1 MENYVNHSPIEAQYP
16 DLPGKTMVV
25 TGAAQGMGRL
35 FATQLASRGVNVVI
49 TDLNDT
55 VLEAAEEIN
64 QELAEANLAQESGKV
79 VGVVADVTKKQD
91 HEKTLSAAVEN
102 FGGLHGW
109 INNAG
114 VFPEAESLDIPESQ
128 FDLAF
133 DVNTKGTLF
142 GSQVAAGYMKDH
154 GGGSIVNM
162 ASVAAL
168 RIRRGRG
175 AYNTAKAGTLQ
186 LSYSLAVEL
195 GDFNVRVNAVAPGFI
210 DTAMTQWV
218 HEREGALEHALG
230 NVPLHRIG
238 APVEVFAA
246 VLFLLSDS
254 ARYITGSCISVDGG
268 SRHV

>member
-1 MENYVNHSPIEAQYP
+1 MAEYVNHSPVEAYYP
-16 DLPGKTMVV
+16 DLTGKAVLI
-25 TGAAQGMGRL
+25 TGAVQGMGKL
-35 FATQLASRGVNVVI
+35 FAKELASRGVNVVI
-49 TDLNDT
+49 TDLADAITNT
-55 VLEAAEEIN
+55 AEEIN
-64 QELAEANLAQESGKV
+64 QEFGTQQGTGRV
-79 VGVVADVTKKQD
+79 VGLVADVTKKED
-91 HEKTLSAAVEN
+91 HEKGLDLAVQE

-109 INNAG
+109 VNNAG
-114 VFPEAESLDIPESQ
+114 VFPEAKSLEIPESQ

-133 DVNTKGTLF
+133 DVNAKGMLF
-142 GSQVAAGYMKDH
+142 GSQVAGTYMKAH
-154 GGGSIVNM
+154 GGGAIVNM

-175 AYNTAKAGTLQ
+175 AYNTSKAAALQ

-218 HEREGALEHALG
+218 HEREGALAHALG

-238 APVEVFAA
+238 APVEVFSA
-246 VLFLLSDS
+246 VMFLLSDS

>member
-1 MENYVNHSPIEAQYP
+1 MADYVNNSPIGAHYP
-16 DLPGKTMVV
+16 DLEGKSIVI

-35 FATQLASRGVNVVI
+35 FATELASRGVNITI
-49 TDLNDT
+49 TDIGESVQETATQINAELNG
-55 VLEAAEEIN
+55 VENAGRVI
-64 QELAEANLAQESGKV
+64 
-79 VGVVADVTKKQD
+79 GVVADATKKAD
-91 HEKTLSAAVEN
+91 HEATAARAIEE

-109 INNAG
+109 VNNAG
-114 VFPEAESLDIPESQ
+114 VFPQAPIIDVPESQ

-142 GSQVAAGYMKDH
+142 GAQVAAHHMKDN
-154 GGGSIVNM
+154 GGGTIVNM
-162 ASVAAL
+162 ASVAAM
-168 RIRRGRG
+168 RIRRTRG
-175 AYNTAKAGTLQ
+175 AYNTAKAAALQ
-186 LSYSLAVEL
+186 LTYSLAVEL
-195 GDFNVRVNAVAPGFI
+195 GDYGVRVNAVAPGFI

-218 HEREGALEHALG
+218 HETPGALDHALG

-238 APVEVFAA
+238 APVEVFSA